1 MPCLEEGVDVS
12 VADWLQ
18 ERNAYSV
25 ELEEQLARAPLRMKP
40 FHPRYTNKTILAT
53 IGLLRHT
60 IQS

>member
-1 MPCLEEGVDVS
+1 VS

-60 IQS
+60 IHS